1 MSPQSVQSEER
12 IEELGSSSSRFSQE
26 SGEERTL
33 YKSQMTLRE
42 FMEIKHGEDKDK
54 DVYTTYV
61 MIKIIEA
68 IEKEAEN
75 GIYNSYAPDS
85 IYLNNFNVKKLDTL
99 TVKFGAHI
107 INKNN
112 KSDGLYLS
120 PEVLG
125 GSVSTKKSVVF
136 CLGVI
141 LDELIHGEPFF
152 RSMEEIQ
159 NAHSIFFVI

>member
-1 MSPQSVQSEER
+1 MS
-12 IEELGSSSSRFSQE
+12 
-26 SGEERTL
+26 
-33 YKSQMTLRE
+33 LRE
-42 FMEIKHGEDKDK
+42 FMEIKQTDEKDS

-75 GIYNSYAPDS
+75 GVYHSYSPS
-85 IYLNNFNVKKLDTL
+85 NIYLHNFNVKKLDSL
-99 TVKFGAHI
+99 VVKFGAHI

-112 KSDGLYLS
+112 KTDGLYLA

-159 NAHSIFFVI
+159 NAHSMMFVI